1 MITDQPLF
9 EDPNLNSVQPV
20 QNNLVPMV
28 VETTS
33 RGERAYDIYSRLLKD
48 RIVILGSP
56 VNDAVASSI
65 MAQLLFLESEDP
77 EKDINFYINSPGG
90 VVSAGLAIYDTIQ
103 HIKCDVATTCMGMA
117 ASMGAVLLTAG
128 TAGKRS
134 CLPHSRVMIHQP
146 LGGTRGQASDI
157 EIEAKEIIRVK
168 KELSQILA
176 DHSGKSVEE
185 VMEDSDRNKW
195 MTAQEAKDYGL
206 VDTVLTKSTD
216 SK

>member
-1 MITDQPLF
+1 MITNQPLF
-9 EDPNLNSVQPV
+9 EDPNLDSVQPV

-56 VNDAVASSI
+56 VNDTVASSI

-176 DHSGKSVEE
+176 DHSGKSIEQ

-195 MTAQEAKDYGL
+195 MTAQEAQDYGL
-206 VDTVLTKSTD
+206 VDNVLNKSTD

>member
-1 MITDQPLF
+1 
-9 EDPNLNSVQPV
+9 
-20 QNNLVPMV
+20 MV
-28 VETTS
+28 VESTS

-48 RIVILGSP
+48 RIIIMGSP
-56 VNDAVASSI
+56 VNDTVASSI

-128 TAGKRS
+128 TKGKRS

-157 EIEAKEIIRVK
+157 EIEAREILRVK

-176 DHSGKSVEE
+176 DHSDKTVEQI
-185 VMEDSDRNKW
+185 MEDSDRNNW

-206 VDTVLTKSTD
+206 IDNVL
-216 SK
+216 SKPSSSK

>member
-1 MITDQPLF
+1 MITKQPLF
-9 EDPNLNSVQPV
+9 EDPNLDSVKPI

-48 RIVILGSP
+48 RIIILGSP

-77 EKDINFYINSPGG
+77 EKDISFYINSPGG

-103 HIKCDVATTCMGMA
+103 HIKCDVSTTCMGMA

-128 TAGKRS
+128 TKGKRN

-146 LGGTRGQASDI
+146 LGGTQGQASDI
-157 EIEAKEIIRVK
+157 EIEAREIIRVK

-176 DHSGKSVEE
+176 DHSGNSVEQI
-185 VMEDSDRNKW
+185 MEDSDRNKW
-195 MTAQEAKDYGL
+195 LTATEAKDYGL
-206 VDTVLTKSTD
+206 VDNVL
-216 SK
+216 SKPNGSK

>member
-1 MITDQPLF
+1 MITKQPLF
-9 EDPNLNSVQPV
+9 ENPNLDSFQPI

-48 RIVILGSP
+48 RIVILGSA

-77 EKDINFYINSPGG
+77 EKDIQFYINSPGG

-128 TAGKRS
+128 TKGKRS

-146 LGGTRGQASDI
+146 LGGTQGQASDI
-157 EIEAKEIIRVK
+157 EIEAREIIRVK

-176 DHSGKSVEE
+176 DHSGKSVEQI
-185 VMEDSDRNKW
+185 MEDSDRNKW
-195 MTAQEAKDYGL
+195 LTADEAKDYGL
-206 VDTVLTKSTD
+206 VDNVIAKGKN